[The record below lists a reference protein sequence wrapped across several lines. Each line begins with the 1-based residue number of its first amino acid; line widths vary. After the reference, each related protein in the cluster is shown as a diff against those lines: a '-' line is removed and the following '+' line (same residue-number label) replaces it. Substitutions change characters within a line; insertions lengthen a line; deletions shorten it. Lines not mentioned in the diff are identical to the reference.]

1 MFDILKILKINL
13 ADIFAVE
20 EEDITPATAF
30 EELGADIID
39 MQEIMLIAEE
49 EFGVLIDDDNL
60 KKFVTVGDLIAYI
73 EGHRND

>member
-20 EEDITPATAF
+20 EEDITPATTF

-60 KKFVTVGDLIAYI
+60 KKFVTVGDLVAYI

>member
-1 MFDILKILKINL
+1 MFDILKILKVNL

-20 EEDITPATAF
+20 EEDITPATPF